1 MEFEPQPGGCVCGAI
16 RYRLIA
22 DPVVLYACH
31 CTDCQTATGTA
42 FALTMIIERD
52 AIEVTRGT
60 PERHEFRL
68 DAKREKRSSR
78 CAACNTTLWTA
89 PVAFPNL
96 LNLQPGTLD
105 DTSWLV
111 PAGHIWTR
119 SAQPWFA
126 IPEGVLRYEG
136 QEDDIL
142 PMVRAWKAR
151 AR

>member
-1 MEFEPQPGGCVCGAI
+1 MEFEPQSGGCVCGAV
-16 RYRLIA
+16 RYRLTA

-42 FALTMIIERD
+42 FALTMIVERG
-52 AIEVTRGT
+52 AIEVTRGE
-60 PERHEFRL
+60 PQRHEFRL
-68 DAKREKRSSR
+68 DAKREKRSFH
-78 CAACNTTLWTA
+78 CTACNTTLWTA
-89 PVAFPNL
+89 PTGFPNL
-96 LNLQPGTLD
+96 LNLRPGTLD
-105 DTSWLV
+105 DTSWLA

-119 SAQPWFA
+119 SAQSWFA
-126 IPEGVLRYEG
+126 IPECVLRYET